1 MWADYLTRRL
11 LQFAFVLWGAATLNF
26 VVPRLAPG
34 NPVRERLMNA
44 MTQPGPMQQGVEEMV
59 RAYNVQFGLDQPLWV
74 QYLKYMGAVARLD
87 FGYSI
92 AQYPAKVMPLIMGA
106 LPWTIGMLTVA
117 TILGFGV
124 GTLLGALVAW
134 PRSPR
139 LLKFVVAPMMA
150 LSSIPPYLF
159 GLMLVYALC
168 VVLPLFPLTGG
179 YSIGRRPE
187 WTLSFA
193 LNVIHHATLPALSI
207 VIAAVGF
214 WALGM
219 RGMMVTTEG
228 EDYMTFA
235 DAKGL
240 RPRRIFLG
248 YGVRNAILPQV
259 TSFAIRLGH
268 VVSGSVVVEIVF
280 GYPGIGSLLFQAISA
295 SDYFLIYGVV
305 FITVL
310 AITLAT
316 LIIDLLYPLLDPR
329 ISYQRSSR

>member
-1 MWADYLTRRL
+1 MRRDYLVRRL
-11 LQFAFVLWGAATLNF
+11 VQFLVVLWGAATLNF
-26 VVPRLAPG
+26 MVPRLAPG
-34 NPVRERLMNA
+34 NPVRERLMSA
-44 MTQPGPMQQGVEEMV
+44 MQQPGPMQQGIEEMV
-59 RAYNVQFGLDQPLWV
+59 RSYNVQFGLDQPLYV
-74 QYLKYMGAVARLD
+74 QYFKYMQAALSLD

-92 AQYPAKVMPLIMGA
+92 AQYPAKVLPMIQAA
-106 LPWTIGMLTVA
+106 LPWTIGLLTLA
-117 TILGFGV
+117 TVLAFAV

-139 LLKFVVAPMMA
+139 WLGYLVGPLMA
-150 LSSIPPYLF
+150 LSAIPYYLL
-159 GLMLVYALC
+159 GLLLVYGFCL
-168 VVLPLFPLTGG
+168 VIPIFPLSGG
-179 YSIGRRPE
+179 YSIGKVPE
-187 WTLSFA
+187 WSWAFA
-193 LNVIHHATLPALSI
+193 WDVVRHGALPSLSI
-207 VIAAVGF
+207 IIAATGF

-219 RGMMVTTEG
+219 RAMMVMTEG

-240 RPRRIFLG
+240 RPKRIFLA

-280 GYPGIGSLLFQAISA
+280 GYPGIGSLLFQAING

-316 LIIDLLYPLLDPR
+316 LAVDLLYPLIDPR
-329 ISYQRSSR
+329 ISYRQA